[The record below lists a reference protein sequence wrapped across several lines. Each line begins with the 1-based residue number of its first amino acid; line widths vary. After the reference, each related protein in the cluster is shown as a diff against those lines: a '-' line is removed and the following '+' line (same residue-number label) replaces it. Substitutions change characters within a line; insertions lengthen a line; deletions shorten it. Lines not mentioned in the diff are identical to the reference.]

1 MIENIFELLLGI
13 LLGAG
18 LCTCVFLFFKAVYV
32 NLVISVRRDIERDKD
47 NKKKYDDMYKEVIID
62 ALSEY
67 ERRKNES

>member
-1 MIENIFELLLGI
+1 MIENISDLSLSI

-18 LCTCVFLFFKAVYV
+18 LCACVFCFFKAVYM
-32 NLVISVRRDIERDKD
+32 NLVISVRRDIERDED